1 MLSEEYKYLFMTNI
15 FEKFSVDHLLYVYT
29 PFLFFPLSCGIAGC
43 AVRKLAERVRF
54 IVYVISY
61 QPRGA

>member
-1 MLSEEYKYLFMTNI
+1 MTNI
-15 FEKFSVDHLLYVYT
+15 LEIFSVDHLLYVYT

>member
-1 MLSEEYKYLFMTNI
+1 MTNI
-15 FEKFSVDHLLYVYT
+15 LEIFLVDHLLYT
-29 PFLFFPLSCGIAGC
+29 PFLFFPLSCGIAGY